1 MNKEVTKKSSGVLGG
16 LILLVIG
23 ISMLWTNEGRAVKT
37 QSAIN
42 EAKKVYVD
50 VKSDKV
56 DSKNEGKL
64 VATKGKVTV
73 SEDTILKDS
82 KYGISVNAIKMK
94 RTVEMYQWEET
105 CETDDNDKRKCTYEK
120 VWDDDL
126 IDSEDFEQ
134 ENHDNPTT
142 FPVESEVFAA
152 DEVKLGAFV
161 LPEELVNKISYNK
174 KKDSEELQAEYNNS
188 NEELKVSDKYLTNV
202 KEDNA
207 EIGDIRISYSYLT
220 PKTVS
225 VMAVQT
231 DNTFEA
237 FTSKRGKDI
246 YTIVEG
252 NKTGIQILES
262 MTSANTKAKWF
273 FRILGILITIG
284 AFNSMF
290 NFINTLAG
298 KVPVLGKIISGT
310 TSVISGMLGVS
321 VSLIVIAIAW
331 FRFRPVLS
339 IVLIALAVAL
349 VIFLKFFKKE
359 EQPKEK

>member
-161 LPEELVNKISYNK
+161 LPEELVIIRKKIAKNYK
-174 KKDSEELQAEYNNS
+174 L
-188 NEELKVSDKYLTNV
+188 
-202 KEDNA
+202 
-207 EIGDIRISYSYLT
+207 
-220 PKTVS
+220 
-225 VMAVQT
+225 
-231 DNTFEA
+231 NT
-237 FTSKRGKDI
+237 I
-246 YTIVEG
+246 
-252 NKTGIQILES
+252 IL
-262 MTSANTKAKWF
+262 MKN
-273 FRILGILITIG
+273 
-284 AFNSMF
+284 
-290 NFINTLAG
+290 
-298 KVPVLGKIISGT
+298 
-310 TSVISGMLGVS
+310 
-321 VSLIVIAIAW
+321 
-331 FRFRPVLS
+331 
-339 IVLIALAVAL
+339 
-349 VIFLKFFKKE
+349 
-359 EQPKEK
+359 

>member
-1 MNKEVTKKSSGVLGG
+1 
-16 LILLVIG
+16 
-23 ISMLWTNEGRAVKT
+23 
-37 QSAIN
+37 
-42 EAKKVYVD
+42 
-50 VKSDKV
+50 
-56 DSKNEGKL
+56 
-64 VATKGKVTV
+64 
-73 SEDTILKDS
+73 
-82 KYGISVNAIKMK
+82 
-94 RTVEMYQWEET
+94 
-105 CETDDNDKRKCTYEK
+105 
-120 VWDDDL
+120 
-126 IDSEDFEQ
+126 
-134 ENHDNPTT
+134 
-142 FPVESEVFAA
+142 
-152 DEVKLGAFV
+152 
-161 LPEELVNKISYNK
+161 
-174 KKDSEELQAEYNNS
+174 
-188 NEELKVSDKYLTNV
+188 
-202 KEDNA
+202 
-207 EIGDIRISYSYLT
+207 
-220 PKTVS
+220 
-225 VMAVQT
+225 MAVQT

-237 FTSKRGKDI
+237 FTSKKGKDI

-262 MTSANTKAKWF
+262 MTSANTRAKWF